1 MGLLD
6 SVLGA
11 ALGGGNSGGNS
22 KMAVLLPIVMNMLN
36 SNNNEGGVAGL
47 GDLVSKFQGAGMGDV
62 IGSWIGQGQNQAISG
77 SQLQDVLGG
86 DLLGQ
91 IAGQAGMQQGETADL
106 LSQVLPGLI
115 DKGTPNGQQPSGGID
130 TGALMGML
138 GGLLK

>member
-11 ALGGGNSGGNS
+11 ALGGGNSNNS
-22 KMAVLLPIVMNMLN
+22 KLAVLLPIVMSMLN
-36 SNNNEGGVAGL
+36 SSNNDGGVAGL
-47 GDLVSKFQGAGMGDV
+47 GDLVSKFQGAGMGDI

-91 IAGQAGMQQGETADL
+91 IAGQANLQQGETADL
-106 LSQVLPGLI
+106 LSQVLPALI
-115 DKGTPNGQQPSGGID
+115 DRGTPDGQQPAGGID

-138 GGLLK
+138 GGLLR

>member
-11 ALGGGNSGGNS
+11 ALGGGGNNN
-22 KMAVLLPIVMNMLN
+22 KMAVLLPIVMSMLN
-36 SNNNEGGVAGL
+36 SNNNDGGVAGL

-62 IGSWIGQGQNQAISG
+62 IGSWIGGGQNQAISG

-91 IAGQAGMQQGETADL
+91 IAGQAGLQQNETADL

-115 DKGTPNGQQPSGGID
+115 DKGTPEGQAPAGGID